1 MLLRRLK
8 ENNRKDFLE
17 EKAWDKNYKEDFSK
31 KAFKRNSVSNNNRWF
46 IAVIFIAIPIFV

>member
-1 MLLRRLK
+1 LGIDNAL
-8 ENNRKDFLE
+8 